1 MYIGIDVGGTNL
13 KAGLVDES
21 GKILAAERM
30 PLGEFQGEG
39 ALANSLAD
47 LAEAV
52 LQSSGVNLSEIQ
64 HVGIGIPGAVAG
76 GDVLYTCN
84 IPMRN
89 VPLAELFQRRLDV
102 PVLLENDANCAAV
115 GEWIGGAGRGAKD
128 FIIITLGTGVG
139 GGLILNGKLYAGG
152 GIVGE
157 VGHMVIEKDGEPCN
171 CGRRGCWEQYASATG
186 LIRMTKEA
194 MNKHPNSLLWKVTLE
209 NGGVDGRAAFMA
221 AGQGDAHAQ
230 NLCKRYV
237 EYLGAGVTNLVNI
250 LQPEILAVGGGVA
263 SAPEEL
269 LMEPLRELVGRE
281 CYPRHAGK
289 LPKIVRAELGN
300 DAGIIGAALLHK
312 AV

>member
-52 LQSSGVNLSEIQ
+52 LQSGGVNLSEIQ

-171 CGRRGCWEQYASATG
+171 C
-186 LIRMTKEA
+186 
-194 MNKHPNSLLWKVTLE
+194 
-209 NGGVDGRAAFMA
+209 
-221 AGQGDAHAQ
+221 
-230 NLCKRYV
+230 
-237 EYLGAGVTNLVNI
+237 
-250 LQPEILAVGGGVA
+250 
-263 SAPEEL
+263 
-269 LMEPLRELVGRE
+269 
-281 CYPRHAGK
+281 
-289 LPKIVRAELGN
+289 
-300 DAGIIGAALLHK
+300 
-312 AV
+312 

>member
-1 MYIGIDVGGTNL
+1 
-13 KAGLVDES
+13 
-21 GKILAAERM
+21 
-30 PLGEFQGEG
+30 
-39 ALANSLAD
+39 
-47 LAEAV
+47 
-52 LQSSGVNLSEIQ
+52 
-64 HVGIGIPGAVAG
+64 
-76 GDVLYTCN
+76 
-84 IPMRN
+84 
-89 VPLAELFQRRLDV
+89 
-102 PVLLENDANCAAV
+102 
-115 GEWIGGAGRGAKD
+115 
-128 FIIITLGTGVG
+128 
-139 GGLILNGKLYAGG
+139 
-152 GIVGE
+152 
-157 VGHMVIEKDGEPCN
+157 
-171 CGRRGCWEQYASATG
+171 
-186 LIRMTKEA
+186 MTKEA

-263 SAPEEL
+263 SAPEVL

>member
-13 KAGLVDES
+13 KAGLVDEN

-39 ALANSLAD
+39 ALANSLVD
-47 LAEAV
+47 LAEAI
-52 LQSSGVNLSEIQ
+52 LQSSGTDLKDIR

-115 GEWIGGAGRGAKD
+115 GEWICGAGRGAKD
-128 FIIITLGTGVG
+128 FVIITLGTGVG
-139 GGLILNGKLYAGG
+139 GGLILNGKLYTGG

-157 VGHMVIEKDGEPCN
+157 VGHMVIEKNGEPCN
-171 CGRRGCWEQYASATG
+171 CGRRGCWEAYASATG
-186 LIRMTKEA
+186 LIRMTKET
-194 MNKHPNSLLWKVTLE
+194 MNEHPNSKLWAVTLE
-209 NGGVDGRAAFMA
+209 NGGVDGRAAFQA
-221 AGQGDAHAQ
+221 AEREDAPAKA
-230 NLCKRYV
+230 LCKKYV

-250 LQPEILAVGGGVA
+250 LQPEILAVGGGIA
-263 SAPEEL
+263 GAQEAL
-269 LMEPLRELVGRE
+269 LMEPLRDLVARE

-289 LPKIVRAELGN
+289 LPKIIPAELGN
-300 DAGIIGAALLHK
+300 DAGIIGAALLHR